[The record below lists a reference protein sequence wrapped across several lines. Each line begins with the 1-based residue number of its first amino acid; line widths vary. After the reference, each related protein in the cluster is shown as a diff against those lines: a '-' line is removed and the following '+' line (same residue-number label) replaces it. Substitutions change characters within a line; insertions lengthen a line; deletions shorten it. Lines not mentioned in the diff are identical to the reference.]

1 MFPALCSC
9 RIQRRTPKG
18 LHLALSPE
26 PGGLP
31 AALAYSCALPP
42 ALPGNPGTGPRCK
55 HRAVTLA
62 PSKRQQRA
70 LAALPVLCVLPYLGP
85 LVVRALVPA
94 LLSQLLAAEAGTVP
108 KKGDSAGWESVE
120 WQILGELRTLADE
133 EEEEKEGVEATC
145 RLGPDFSGMDSEEL
159 RLVSFH
165 HDWPLSSSVH
175 PAQLTEA
182 SFFHMSPQDKVRC
195 FFCCGGLQSWERGD
209 DPWTE
214 HAKWFPRCEFL
225 LQSKGTGFVR
235 SVQDSY
241 SYLLG
246 SWDPL
251 EESGDAVPT
260 APVHWGPDPPT
271 LRRDS
276 HLEGTEDSGVESIEE
291 QVRRL
296 RCERVCKVCLD
307 RAVDVVCVPCDHP
320 VCAECAPNL
329 SLCPVCLAPVRS
341 CIRTFLS

>member
-1 MFPALCSC
+1 MPL
-9 RIQRRTPKG
+9 
-18 LHLALSPE
+18 E
-26 PGGLP
+26 
-31 AALAYSCALPP
+31 PP

-85 LVVRALVPA
+85 LAVRALVPA
-94 LLSQLLAAEAGTVP
+94 LLSQLLAAEAGTMP
-108 KKGDSAGWESVE
+108 KKGVRSPSAGWLDILEDWPWGAGAFSMGTEDSGSAGWESVE

-159 RLVSFH
+159 RLASFH

-214 HAKWFPRCEFL
+214 YAKWFPRCEFL

-296 RCERVCKVCLD
+296 RCERICKVCLD
-307 RAVDVVCVPCDHP
+307 RAVGVVCVPCDHL

-329 SLCPVCLAPVRS
+329 SLCPVCLAPIRS
-341 CIRTFLS
+341 CISTFLS